1 MERRKPSG
9 NSALFGTPNFFGKVF
24 NFLMEASERQL
35 GASQRLG
42 VGFVALLGVA
52 AFGFFALT
60 GDFTALFGEIEPSC
74 GEPTSGFALKI
85 GQRCG

>member
-1 MERRKPSG
+1 MELPRG

-24 NFLMEASERQL
+24 NFLMETSERQL

-42 VGFVALLGVA
+42 VGFVALLGIA
-52 AFGFFALT
+52 ALGFFALA
-60 GDFTALFGEIEPSC
+60 GDFAALFGEIEPLC
-74 GEPTSGFALKI
+74 GEPTSGFALKV